1 MEQQQTQGNVEYVDT
16 LLDRL
21 LEQYLT
27 RTALPN
33 KEDRAGRPLTPALF
47 HVLARCV
54 IAEGYGE

>member
-1 MEQQQTQGNVEYVDT
+1 MEQQQTQGNVDYVDT

-33 KEDRAGRPLTPALF
+33 KEDRAGRHLTPTLF